1 MKRVR
6 TKAQF
11 IEKANQVHAFKY
23 DYSRVVYVNSR
34 QEVEIICPI
43 HGVYLQRPTIH
54 VTGHGCG
61 KCAGTYRPTTAEF
74 VEKAKQVHKN
84 KYDYSKTIYKNNKSP
99 INIICPE
106 HGLFAQ
112 SASMHLRG
120 VGCPLCGAGVLSEK
134 QFIEKA
140 TKVHSGKYTYENI
153 EYINMQKKI
162 NVTCPIHGVFKQRAS
177 SHIQGKGCLKC
188 KNMPRITK
196 DEFIERSR
204 KKHGN
209 KYKYDRV
216 DYVDTYTKVE
226 IVCPTHGSFMQAPFS
241 HTSGSGCPLC
251 SAFALKTTADFIIR
265 ANKRHMNSYEYTKTI
280 YKRASANVTITCRT
294 HGDFVQR
301 AAHHLEGA
309 GCPKCRSS
317 HGERT
322 INSWLTENNIIFE
335 QQVRF
340 MDCIDQLPLPFDFC
354 IYNKDGTIKTLLE
367 YDGELHY
374 MPYRKTNQKALTLTQ
389 YHDAIKN
396 QYCEDHKIPL
406 IRIPYWDKDKIPEIL
421 QKQLGDDI

>member
-6 TKAQF
+6 TTAQF

-23 DYSRVVYVNSR
+23 DYSRVVYVNAK

-43 HGVYLQRPTIH
+43 HGVYLQLPTNH

-74 VEKAKQVHKN
+74 IEKVTQVHKN

-140 TKVHSGKYTYENI
+140 NQVHSGKYTYENI

-177 SHIQGKGCLKC
+177 AHIQGAGCLKC

-196 DEFIERSR
+196 EEFIERSR

-209 KYKYDRV
+209 KYKYNRA
-216 DYVDTYTKVE
+216 DYVDTYAKVE
-226 IVCPTHGSFMQAPFS
+226 IVCQKEGHGSFMQAPF
-241 HTSGSGCPLC
+241 
-251 SAFALKTTADFIIR
+251 A
-265 ANKRHMNSYEYTKTI
+265 HM
-280 YKRASANVTITCRT
+280 R
-294 HGDFVQR
+294 
-301 AAHHLEGA
+301 GA

-322 INSWLTENNIIFE
+322 INTWLTDNNIIFE
-335 QQVRF
+335 QQVKF
-340 MDCIDQLPLPFDFC
+340 TDCVDQLQLPFDFC

-367 YDGELHY
+367 YDGKQHY
-374 MPYRKTNQKALTLTQ
+374 KPYRKNQKALTLTQ

-406 IRIPYWDKDKIPEIL
+406 IRIPYWDKDTIPEIL
-421 QKQLGDDI
+421 QKHIGDDV